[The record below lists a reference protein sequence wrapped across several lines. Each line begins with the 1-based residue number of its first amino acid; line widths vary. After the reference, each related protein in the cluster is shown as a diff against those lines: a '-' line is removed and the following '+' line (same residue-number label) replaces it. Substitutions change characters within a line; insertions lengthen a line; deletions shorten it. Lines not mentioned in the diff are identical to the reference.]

1 MIRFNYRFNKQT
13 NLRIRYDGRTTQPS
27 MTQLQPVVDI
37 SDPLNIV
44 TGNPDLKPKYTNSM
58 RVDFGQFAPEK
69 QRAII
74 AMLNGSYTLNDI
86 VSKTVFDG
94 TTGGRVTTYENVD
107 GNYSFNGRVIV
118 NTPLKNKK
126 FTINTMS
133 MASYGNTNSF
143 INGEKNKSKT
153 LSVMERAGIDFRST
167 YLDLG
172 LNGNFRYNSTRNSLQ
187 GQNDMNTFNYGVG
200 GNTTIYLPWN
210 FKVESDITW
219 SANAGYAEGFEQ
231 NEILWNASIS
241 KSFLKNNQGTLRFK
255 IYDILQQRSN
265 ISRTVTASSISD
277 SEYNT
282 LNSYFMFHFI
292 YRFSIFKGGASA
304 KDMRGPGGPRPGRM
318 GPPPPPRF

>member
-1 MIRFNYRFNKQT
+1 M
-13 NLRIRYDGRTTQPS
+13 RIRYDGRTTQPS

-58 RVDFGQFAPEK
+58 RVDFGQFMPEK

-126 FTINTMS
+126 FSINTMS

-187 GQNDMNTFNYGVG
+187 GQTDMNTFNYGVG
-200 GNTTIYLPWN
+200 GNTTIYLPWD
-210 FKVESDITW
+210 FKIESDINW
-219 SANAGYAEGFEQ
+219 SANSGYAEGFEQ
-231 NEILWNASIS
+231 NEILWNASAS

-304 KDMRGPGGPRPGRM
+304 KDMRGPHGGPRSGRM